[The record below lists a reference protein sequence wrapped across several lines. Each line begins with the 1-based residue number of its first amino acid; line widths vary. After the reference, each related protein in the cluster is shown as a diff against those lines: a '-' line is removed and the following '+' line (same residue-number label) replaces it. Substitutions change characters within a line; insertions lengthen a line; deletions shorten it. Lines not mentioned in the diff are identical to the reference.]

1 MICHHLSR
9 TGAVSGRSV
18 AASGRIEA
26 DGEGPDLIKGEAG
39 RGDDLSAVEFSDC
52 GGGIK
57 GAGETEADGEGDAAG
72 EADGD
77 GDGVGL
83 GDGEAAG
90 LGEADA
96 DGEGEGLRLGDG
108 LGEGERLG
116 VGLGDGEA
124 PGVEIVASAADL
136 SSLLSL
142 SIVITSVLL
151 VKFTLDCPVVSGLTL
166 IVAKVPL
173 PCLPP
178 ESGGA
183 ARVKLILPLAIVDWT
198 KTIVRKSPAVTLVTC
213 SLAGL

>member
-83 GDGEAAG
+83 G
-90 LGEADA
+90 EADVAGEA

-136 SSLLSL
+136 SSL
-142 SIVITSVLL
+142 VLL
-151 VKFTLDCPVVSGLTL
+151 PITAT
-166 IVAKVPL
+166 
-173 PCLPP
+173 
-178 ESGGA
+178 
-183 ARVKLILPLAIVDWT
+183 
-198 KTIVRKSPAVTLVTC
+198 
-213 SLAGL
+213 